1 MRPLSLSSRVPDPP
15 LPSSIR
21 PLLFTWER
29 NRPLLRCHNTRFTPN
44 EFNPGQ
50 GLGRFHPFADPLGR
64 VVSTLYAAEDLE
76 GALSETVFHGVPVRG
91 LGKGTRKATLNPLV
105 VSTLVCDRDLRLVQL
120 FGLGLRRLGFT
131 RLRLIEASKRQY
143 VRTAAG
149 LRCCTQGR
157 SALMASSGFPGRTMA
172 PAR

>member
-64 VVSTLYAAEDLE
+64 VVSTLYAAEDLKE
-76 GALSETVFHGVPVRG
+76 HCRKRSSTACRSGG
-91 LGKGTRKATLNPLV
+91 LVKG
-105 VSTLVCDRDLRLVQL
+105 
-120 FGLGLRRLGFT
+120 
-131 RLRLIEASKRQY
+131 
-143 VRTAAG
+143 
-149 LRCCTQGR
+149 
-157 SALMASSGFPGRTMA
+157 
-172 PAR
+172 PARPR